1 MNLLDYRLNII
12 PINVFIDPQFPVE
25 KAIITHAHADHAKSG
40 HKKVLGTKETL
51 EIMKIRYGKE
61 CAQEFQYL
69 NYGQKISID
78 GVSITL
84 FPAGHIIGSS
94 QVLLEYRNHKIV
106 VTGDYKTTK
115 DSTTSEFELIKCDTL
130 VTEATFGL
138 PIFKHP
144 NPNIE
149 IKKVLESLETYNDTN
164 HLIGVYALGKAQ
176 RIIKLL
182 RENGFQDTIFIH
194 GALKKICDYYQLNGI
209 NLGKLE
215 TITKDSSN
223 YKQKIILAPPSAL
236 KDRWS
241 RKFRN
246 KILSQASGWMNIK
259 QRVKQSLIEI
269 PLIISDHSD
278 WNELTK
284 TIVECGAENIWV
296 THGREEGLVHWCKT
310 NGLNAKPLSLKGREE
325 EH

>member
-12 PINVFIDPQFPVE
+12 PINVFIDPQYPVE
-25 KAIITHAHADHAKSG
+25 RAIITHAHADHAKPG

-61 CAQEFQYL
+61 CAKEFQSL

-94 QVLLEYRNHKIV
+94 QVLLEYKNHKIV
-106 VTGDYKTTK
+106 ITGDYKTMK
-115 DSTTSEFELIKCDTL
+115 DSTSSAFELIKCDTL

-144 NPNIE
+144 NPNTE
-149 IKKVLESLETYNDTN
+149 ITKVLESVETNNDTN

-194 GALKKICDYYQLNGI
+194 GALKKICDYYQSTGI
-209 NLGKLE
+209 NLGKLQ
-215 TITKDSSN
+215 TVTKDISS

-269 PLIISDHSD
+269 PLVISDHSD

-284 TIVECGAENIWV
+284 TISECGAENIWV

-310 NGLNAKPLSLKGREE
+310 IGLNAKPLSLKGREE
-325 EH
+325 EY

>member
-278 WNELTK
+278 WNELTN
-284 TIVECGAENIWV
+284 TILECGAENIWV

-325 EH
+325 EY

>member
-12 PINVFIDPQFPVE
+12 PINVFIDPQYPVE
-25 KAIITHAHADHAKSG
+25 RAIITHAHADHAKPG

-61 CAQEFQYL
+61 CAKEFQYL

-94 QVLLEYRNHKIV
+94 QVLLEYKNHKIV
-106 VTGDYKTTK
+106 ITGDYKTMK
-115 DSTTSEFELIKCDTL
+115 DSTSSAFELIKCDTL

-144 NPNIE
+144 NPNTE
-149 IKKVLESLETYNDTN
+149 ITKVLESVETNNDTN

-194 GALKKICDYYQLNGI
+194 GALKKICDYYQSTGI
-209 NLGKLE
+209 NLGKLQ
-215 TITKDSSN
+215 TVTKDISS

-269 PLIISDHSD
+269 PLVISDHSD

-284 TIVECGAENIWV
+284 TISECGAENIWV

-310 NGLNAKPLSLKGREE
+310 IGLNAKPLSLKGREE
-325 EH
+325 EY